1 MKPQGV
7 NRVTIAVKDLEKGI
21 DFYTR
26 LLGATFHEATAEDVV
41 TLGIRVAMSWDAGIE
56 LVSPMPDRESFIT
69 EFLEQRGEGLMGVVF
84 AVDDV
89 DEAYKAA
96 QALGIGVWYTVD
108 YNQEEIDKHLQG
120 RFTKYKEYMLEAE
133 TSYGVGPV
141 IGEFKTK

>member
-21 DFYTR
+21 DFYAK
-26 LLGATFHEATAEDVV
+26 LLGATFHEATAKDVV

-56 LVSPMPDRESFIT
+56 LVSPIPDRESFIS

-89 DEAYKAA
+89 EEAHKAA
-96 QALGIGVWYTVD
+96 QALGVGVWYTVD
-108 YNQEEIDKHLQG
+108 YDQEEIDRNLQG
-120 RFTKYKEYMLEAE
+120 RFTKYKEYMLDAD

-141 IGEFKTK
+141 IGEFETK

>member
-7 NRVTIAVKDLEKGI
+7 NRVCIAVKDLETGM
-21 DFYTR
+21 DFYGK
-26 LLGATFHEATAEDVV
+26 LLGATFHESTAEEVV

-56 LVSPMPDRESFIT
+56 LVSPMPARESFVS
-69 EFLEQRGEGLMGVVF
+69 EFIEKRGEGLMSVVF
-84 AVDDV
+84 AVDNV

-108 YNQEEIDKHLQG
+108 YSQEEIDKNLQG
-120 RFTKYKEYMLEAE
+120 RFTKYKEYMLDPD